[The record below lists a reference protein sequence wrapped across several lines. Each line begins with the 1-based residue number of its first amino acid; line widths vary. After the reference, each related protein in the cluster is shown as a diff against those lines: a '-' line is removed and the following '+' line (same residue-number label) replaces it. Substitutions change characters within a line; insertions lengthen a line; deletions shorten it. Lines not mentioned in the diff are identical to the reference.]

1 MINVTANSLGRF
13 LIINT
18 LLMAAD
24 QTKSSQ
30 NLKKAVKIVKKK
42 NKTKQNKKN
51 TDNRRFS
58 STTDNDQ

>member
-1 MINVTANSLGRF
+1 MINVTAKSLGSF

-30 NLKKAVKIVKKK
+30 NLKKAVKIV
-42 NKTKQNKKN
+42 
-51 TDNRRFS
+51 
-58 STTDNDQ
+58 

>member
-30 NLKKAVKIVKKK
+30 NLKKAVKIVKK
-42 NKTKQNKKN
+42 NKTKPNKKN